1 MSPRRAF
8 TLIEL
13 LVVIA
18 IIAILIGLLLPAVQK
33 VRAAAAR
40 ASCQNNL
47 KQIGLALHNYH
58 DTNGRFPPAYKY
70 GTDPLPGGSGPV
82 APPAWDRPPPDFI
95 VIPVDPGWGWAAY
108 LLPQLEQDA
117 VYRMIDFHLRTISP
131 EMDQVRQVPLAVY
144 TCPADRETG
153 RFAVLSGVNTLVCNA
168 ATNSYA
174 ACYGAEGLMLVNPD
188 QGTGTF
194 YRNSAVRFAD
204 IRDGTSQTLT
214 IGERPALFAKSPWA
228 GAMTLGGVRTTPNA
242 PVFAASAVPAPAM
255 TMARIGR
262 RPLNDLWSSPEDF
275 FSPHP
280 SVGNFL
286 FADGS
291 VHGLSF
297 GTSIPVLQA
306 LATRAGGEVVPGGW

>member
-1 MSPRRAF
+1 VPTRRAF

-18 IIAILIGLLLPAVQK
+18 IIAVLIGLLLPAVQK

-47 KQIGLALHNYH
+47 KQIGLAVHNYH
-58 DTNGRFPPAYKY
+58 GTRGCFPPAYKW
-70 GTDPLPGGSGPV
+70 GPDPIPGGGGAV

-108 LLPQLEQDA
+108 LLPQLEQDPL
-117 VYRMIDFHLRTISP
+117 YRMIDFNFRTISP
-131 EMDQVRQVPLAVY
+131 EMEPARTVPLAAY
-144 TCPADRETG
+144 TCPGDRETG
-153 RFAVLSGVNTLVCNA
+153 RFQVLSGVSTLVANA

-174 ACYGAEGLMLVNPD
+174 ACYGAEGVMVVSPELGN
-188 QGTGTF
+188 GAF
-194 YRNSAVRFAD
+194 FRNSHVRIAD
-204 IRDGTSQTLT
+204 IRDGTSNTLA

-228 GAMTLGGVRTTPNA
+228 GAMTMGGVRTTPNA
-242 PVFAASAVPAPAM
+242 PVFSSSAVPAPAM

-262 RPLNDLWSSPEDF
+262 RQLNDPWSSPEDF

-280 SVGNFL
+280 SVCNFL

-297 GTSIPVLQA
+297 GTSVTVLQA
-306 LATRAGGEVVPGGW
+306 LATRAGGETVQGDW